1 MPGHAGNFLTRLF
14 SLSETTFPHL
24 AKHEF
29 NRSITAKKVEEFD
42 RLDRYSFEQKKFY
55 VDWMFFHKAY
65 IGHSDIDQIEIFSNT
80 WANKYSSVIY
90 SIHPAEFIRV
100 ATKILKKNIDLY
112 HVELDLDKFGEW
124 VEQRRKQ
131 LKFITRPNEADN
143 FLKISSTYN
152 TKAISLTKMLESEH
166 AFLDEYN
173 RVCKLME
180 ITPMETQA
188 IALYRN
194 WKSFRLGQNLSIKQ
208 PAIKILSRPPHDDFT
223 FSLFNSIINL
233 ESPYIDKC
241 ETYYC
246 WATPPS
252 DILDFL
258 NNFIP
263 TKPNVI
269 IGIKDLLDLWRD
281 FNWWTE
287 SIQGG
292 SKSLIKLAN
301 KFPNTNFI
309 IFTSLEKLNREIDVP
324 NIKIIPW
331 GGDLTNQAS
340 AYSSIVPVLDKN
352 FNSSKTFI
360 SLNRHAR
367 PHRLIL
373 LSYLFGAGYNTYGD
387 ISYLHQDDP
396 GTLGA
401 AAACDDLLSI
411 VPWVFHESKHRTI
424 REKILTGFKQIY
436 NNKTLITDEFA
447 IYKTLGQ
454 NNNFDNFN
462 NKLRH
467 RYKDSFVEIVT
478 ESSFSAPSFLVTEKT
493 LHSIYGCNFPIIL
506 SGVGCVQHLR
516 DIGFDLF
523 DDIIDHSYDL
533 IDNPFDRI
541 IAAVENNRQLL
552 LDSDYVKNCWK
563 INKQRF
569 KKNIILAQTD
579 LYNWYQNRAISEF
592 KKLKL
597 IDSQ

>member
-24 AKHEF
+24 TKHEF
-29 NRSITAKKVEEFD
+29 NKSMTAKKIEEFN
-42 RLDRYSFEQKKFY
+42 RLDLYSFEQKKFY
-55 VDWMFFHKAY
+55 VGWMSFHKAF
-65 IGHSDIDQIEIFSNT
+65 IGYQHSDQIETLTRTCSNI
-80 WANKYSSVIY
+80 YSSVVY
-90 SIHPAEFIRV
+90 SIHPVEFLKFSY
-100 ATKILKKNIDLY
+100 KIMEKDIDLY
-112 HVELDLDKFGEW
+112 HVDLDLGKFGEW
-124 VEQRRKQ
+124 VEQSRKQ
-131 LKFITRPNEADN
+131 LKFITRPNEADT
-143 FLKISSTYN
+143 FSKISSRYN
-152 TKAISLTKMLESEH
+152 TKAISLTKMLESED

-173 RVCKLME
+173 RLCKLMNL
-180 ITPMETQA
+180 TPIETQA

-194 WKSFRLGQNLSIKQ
+194 WKSIRLDQNLSIEQ
-208 PAIKILSRPPHDDFT
+208 PTTKILSRPPHDDFT
-223 FSLFNSIINL
+223 FSLLNSLINSKL
-233 ESPYIDKC
+233 PCIDKC

-246 WATPPS
+246 WGSPPS

-258 NNFIP
+258 TNLTP

-281 FNWWTE
+281 FNWWTD
-287 SIQGG
+287 SIQDGP
-292 SKSLIKLAN
+292 KLLIELAN

-309 IFTSLEKLNREIDVP
+309 IFTSLEKLEREINVP
-324 NIKIIPW
+324 NIQIIPW
-331 GGDLTNQAS
+331 GGDLTNQALEYPS
-340 AYSSIVPVLDKN
+340 LEPVLDKN
-352 FNSSKTFI
+352 FDSSKTFI

-367 PHRLIL
+367 QHRLIL
-373 LSYLFGAGYNTYGD
+373 LSYLFGAGYDTSGD
-387 ISYLHQDDP
+387 ISYLHQDDR
-396 GTLGA
+396 
-401 AAACDDLLSI
+401 DDLLSI
-411 VPWVFHESKHRTI
+411 VPWVFDELTHKII

-447 IYKTLGQ
+447 IYETLGE

-462 NKLRH
+462 NRLRH

-516 DIGFDLF
+516 DIGFDMF

-541 IAAVENNRQLL
+541 VAAVENNRQLL
-552 LDSDYVKNCWK
+552 LDSDYVKNLWK

-579 LYNWYQNRAISEF
+579 LYNWYQSRTISEF
-592 KKLKL
+592 KKINL
-597 IDSQ
+597 IDIE